1 MRILTIAVLMTGP
14 VVGLTGCG
22 DDNATAPDSETVL
35 VSVSPAAQATGVDPS
50 TPVVMS
56 FSGPMASG
64 MEQYVDI
71 HQGGID
77 GPVVPMT
84 CAFSAD
90 RTTLTCTHDEP
101 LGSRTTYTIHMG
113 SAMMDGSGH
122 PVEIESH
129 GMAMGGQPVT
139 GQMMGGMHN
148 GQPTGMMG
156 QGWHDGDDH
165 LGMAFTFET
174 S

>member
-1 MRILTIAVLMTGP
+1 MRLFTIAILTAGP
-14 VVGLTGCG
+14 VVGLAGCG
-22 DDNATAPDSETVL
+22 NDSSTAPNSETVL
-35 VSVSPAAQATGVDPS
+35 ESVSPAAGATEVDPS
-50 TPVVMS
+50 TPIMIR

-64 MEQYVDI
+64 MEQYADV
-71 HQGGID
+71 HQGGIG

-84 CAFSAD
+84 CTFSAD
-90 RTTLTCTHDEP
+90 RTTLTCAHDEP
-101 LGSRTTYTIHMG
+101 LQTHTHYTIHMG
-113 SAMMDGSGH
+113 SGMMDGSGH
-122 PVEIESH
+122 PAEIESH

-156 QGWHDGDDH
+156 QGWTDSDGH
-165 LGMAFTFET
+165 IGMAFTFET

>member
-1 MRILTIAVLMTGP
+1 MRMLTIAVLMTGP

-35 VSVSPAAQATGVDPS
+35 ESVSPAAQATGVDPS
-50 TPVVMS
+50 TPVVMR

-84 CAFSAD
+84 CTFSAD
-90 RTTLTCTHDEP
+90 RATLTCAHDEP
-101 LGSRTTYTIHMG
+101 LRTRTHYTIHMG
-113 SAMMDGSGH
+113 SGMMDGSGH
-122 PVEIESH
+122 RAEIESH

-156 QGWHDGDDH
+156 QDWHDGDDH

>member
-1 MRILTIAVLMTGP
+1 MRMLTIAVLMTGS

-22 DDNATAPDSETVL
+22 DDNATAPDSGTVL
-35 VSVSPAAQATGVDPS
+35 ESVSPAAGATGVDPS
-50 TPVVMS
+50 TPITIR

-64 MEQYVDI
+64 MEHYADV
-71 HQGGID
+71 HQGDIG
-77 GPVVPMT
+77 GPVVPGT
-84 CAFSAD
+84 CTFSAD
-90 RTTLTCTHDEP
+90 RTTLTCAHDEP
-101 LGSRTTYTIHMG
+101 LRTRTHYTIHLG
-113 SAMMDGSGH
+113 SGMMDGSGH
-122 PVEIESH
+122 RAEIESH

-139 GQMMGGMHN
+139 GQMMAGMHH

-156 QGWHDGDDH
+156 QGWHGGDDH

>member
-1 MRILTIAVLMTGP
+1 MRMLTIAVLMTAS

-22 DDNATAPDSETVL
+22 GDNATAPDSETVL
-35 VSVSPAAQATGVDPS
+35 ESVSPAAQATGVDPS
-50 TPVVMS
+50 TPVVMR

-101 LGSRTTYTIHMG
+101 LGSRTTYTIHLG

-122 PVEIESH
+122 PAEIESH
-129 GMAMGGQPVT
+129 SMAMGGQPVT

-165 LGMAFTFET
+165 LGLAFTFET

>member
-1 MRILTIAVLMTGP
+1 MRMLTIAVLMTGP

-35 VSVSPAAQATGVDPS
+35 ESVSPAAQATGVDPS
-50 TPVVMS
+50 TPVVMR
-56 FSGPMASG
+56 FNGPMASG

-84 CAFSAD
+84 CTFSAD

-101 LGSRTTYTIHMG
+101 LRARTPYTIHVG
-113 SAMMDGSGH
+113 SAMMDGAAIRWRSNRT
-122 PVEIESH
+122 VWQWVVSR
-129 GMAMGGQPVT
+129 
-139 GQMMGGMHN
+139 
-148 GQPTGMMG
+148 
-156 QGWHDGDDH
+156 
-165 LGMAFTFET
+165 
-174 S
+174 